1 MATGCGVGEAQQ
13 SSPPPDSSANGE
25 DSVIT
30 VFAAAS
36 LTEAFN
42 AIAREYQSLH
52 PDSEVVLNFDG
63 SQRLRTQLEH
73 GARADVFASAD
84 WDQMEAVVDLGLTSS
99 PAVNF
104 ASNRLAILAFAGSA
118 GNLDIATLD
127 TNTMQQPAFRIQ
139 LEALARPETKIVLGQ
154 GEVPIGRYTE
164 KLLENIEA
172 APHLGQQMANGLR
185 ANVVSREANVR
196 AIVQKVNLGEADAGV
211 VYSSNA
217 SLTAAGVS
225 ILELPEPINVTAH
238 YPIAALT
245 RKSESAAFL
254 DFVLSESGQKI
265 LRSYGFGPPLEAGG
279 DTP

>member
-1 MATGCGVGEAQQ
+1 MATGCGVGEVQQ

-84 WDQMEAVVDLGLTSS
+84 WEQMEAVVDLGLTSS

-127 TNTMQQPAFRIQ
+127 TNTMPQPAFRIQ
-139 LEALARPETKIVLGQ
+139 LEALSRPETKIVLGQ

-172 APHLGQQMANGLR
+172 APHLGQQMAKGLR

-196 AIVQKVNLGEADAGV
+196 AIVQKVNLGEVDAGV

-225 ILELPEPINVTAH
+225 ILELPEPVNVTAH
-238 YPIAALT
+238 YPIAELT

-265 LRSYGFGPPLEAGG
+265 LRSHGFGPPLEAGG